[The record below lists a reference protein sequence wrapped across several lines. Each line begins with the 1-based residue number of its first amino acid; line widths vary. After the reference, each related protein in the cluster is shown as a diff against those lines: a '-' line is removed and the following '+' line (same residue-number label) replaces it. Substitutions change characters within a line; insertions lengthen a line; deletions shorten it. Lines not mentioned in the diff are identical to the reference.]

1 MDQCNGSVM
10 TDTGFPYSAN
20 RNTKVL
26 ILGSMPG
33 RKSLIEDQY
42 YAHPQNAFWPI
53 MGELFGFDAGLAYE
67 ERLARLREARVALWD
82 TAHQCV
88 RPGSLDS
95 AIKLETV
102 VANDFESFFNT
113 HQEIR
118 AIFFNGRKAEELY
131 RRLIQPNLSPEF
143 QQIEQYLLPS
153 TSPAN
158 AAMSRA
164 QKCASWKKVRD
175 TLENS

>member
-1 MDQCNGSVM
+1 MP
-10 TDTGFPYSAN
+10 DTGFPYSASPHA
-20 RNTKVL
+20 KIL

-42 YAHPQNAFWPI
+42 YAHPQNGFWPI
-53 MGELFGFDAGLAYE
+53 MGELIGFEAGMEYE
-67 ERLARLREARVALWD
+67 ERLTRLREAGVALWD

-95 AIKLETV
+95 AIELETV
-102 VANDFESFFNT
+102 LANDFESFFKI
-113 HQEIR
+113 HQKIR

-131 RRLIQPNLSPEF
+131 RKLVQPDLSSEF
-143 QQIEQYLLPS
+143 KQIETHILPS

-158 AAMSRA
+158 AVMNRS
-164 QKCASWKKVRD
+164 QKLEAWNIIIQ
-175 TLENS
+175 TLETG